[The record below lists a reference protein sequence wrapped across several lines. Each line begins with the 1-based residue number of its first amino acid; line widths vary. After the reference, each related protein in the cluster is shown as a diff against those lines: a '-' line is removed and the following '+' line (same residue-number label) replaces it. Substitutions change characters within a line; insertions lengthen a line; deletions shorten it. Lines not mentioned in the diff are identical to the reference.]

1 MGKHVNPRTT
11 RKFQEDTVVV
21 QINRNRLSALHKK
34 KYKPINQNKNKFLK
48 NLFNYFVLKFN
59 L

>member
-11 RKFQEDTVVV
+11 RKFPEDTVVV

-34 KYKPINQNKNKFLK
+34 KYKPTNQNKNKFLK
-48 NLFNYFVLKFN
+48 NLFELFCIEI
-59 L
+59 